1 MGFALA
7 LRHGGVSRIP
17 SRGYKIH
24 PATKFTPYYLVLGR
38 EVRAA
43 VDLVYDAP
51 ETSAPVSYA
60 SYADEMGD
68 RMREA
73 YALVREHLKVAAER
87 KGCAPIST
95 KWATGFTTLTH
106 ES

>member
-24 PATKFTPYYLVLGR
+24 FTPNYLVLGR
-38 EVRAA
+38 EVRAP

-51 ETSAPVSYA
+51 ETPAPVSYA

-73 YALVREHLKVAAER
+73 YAPVREEEEEEEEEEIY
-87 KGCAPIST
+87 CA
-95 KWATGFTTLTH
+95 
-106 ES
+106 